1 MVANPIGRSIME
13 WIRSLTKDE
22 ASKRKRQGMKGFW
35 GMFLFI
41 SLSIAGMFFVKTAA
55 AVQIGES
62 NLSIHG
68 HLTQAYANSSGGT
81 ILGIPQDGT
90 TDYRTAALMFR
101 YKMTAKDTFVLQL
114 SHERLGESPLAEDHT
129 VEMDWLYYQH
139 QLRDSVSIKI
149 GKIPIPYGIYNE
161 VMHVGTVLPFYRP
174 PSQFYGEV
182 AFSSETVDGVVVSH
196 ALPLGAWELQT
207 DVFAGEWDFVYV
219 VDGVVTPVRS
229 KSAAG
234 AQFWLQTPMEGL
246 RLGVGGYHSVDHNVP
261 TIPPG
266 RKQSQKDWRASL
278 DADFEHFLF
287 QAEYRKSESKNHDF
301 QDYYALAGARLGKF
315 QVNVMA
321 EIATLD
327 LPTIV
332 VPGLNFMDL
341 KLHKDY
347 AVSVNYKFR
356 PDLVLKVEVHQLK
369 TLNTEEPLVPLF
381 MDPIKVKY
389 YIVSLST
396 SF

>member
-1 MVANPIGRSIME
+1 ME
-13 WIRSLTKDE
+13 WIQSLTKK
-22 ASKRKRQGMKGFW
+22 ASERKRQRMKGFW

-41 SLSIAGMFFVKTAA
+41 SLSIAGMFFVKTASA
-55 AVQIGES
+55 AQIGES

-81 ILGIPQDGT
+81 ILGIPTDGT

-114 SHERLGESPLAEDHT
+114 NHERLGESPLADDHT

-139 QLRDSVSIKI
+139 QLRDSVLIKI
-149 GKIPIPYGIYNE
+149 GKIPIPNGIYNE
-161 VMHVGTVLPFYRP
+161 VMDVGTVLPFYRP
-174 PSQFYGEV
+174 PTQFYGEV
-182 AFSSETVDGVVVSH
+182 AFSSETVDGGVISH
-196 ALPLGAWELQT
+196 SLPLGAWELRT
-207 DVFAGEWDFVYV
+207 DIFTGEWDFVYV
-219 VDGVVTPVRS
+219 VDGVVTPARS
-229 KSAAG
+229 KSALG
-234 AQFWLQTPMEGL
+234 AQLWLQTPIEGL
-246 RLGVGGYHSVDHNVP
+246 RLGLGGYHTVDHNVP
-261 TIPPG
+261 ILPPG
-266 RKQSQKDWRASL
+266 RKQSQKDLHASL

-287 QAEYRKSESKNHDF
+287 QAEYRKSESKNHEF

-315 QVNVMA
+315 QFNVMA

-327 LPTIV
+327 LPTTV
-332 VPGLNFMDL
+332 VPGLDFMDI
-341 KLHKDY
+341 KLHRDY
-347 AVSVNYKFR
+347 AVGVNYKFR
-356 PDLVLKVEVHQLK
+356 PDLVLKVEGHQLK
-369 TLNTEEPLVPLF
+369 TLNTEDPLVPIF

>member
-1 MVANPIGRSIME
+1 ME
-13 WIRSLTKDE
+13 WIQPLTKK
-22 ASKRKRQGMKGFW
+22 ASERKRQGAKVTW
-35 GMFLFI
+35 GLFI
-41 SLSIAGMFFVKTAA
+41 SLSIAGMFFVKTASA
-55 AVQIGES
+55 AQIGES

-68 HLTQAYANSSGGT
+68 YLTQAYANSSGGQ

-114 SHERLGESPLAEDHT
+114 NHERLGESPLVEDHT

-139 QLRDSVSIKI
+139 QLRESVIIKI
-149 GKIPIPYGIYNE
+149 GKIPIPSGIYNE
-161 VMHVGTVLPFYRP
+161 VMDVGTVLPFYRP
-174 PSQFYGEV
+174 PTQFYGEV
-182 AFSSETVDGVVVSH
+182 AFSSETVDGVAVSH

-207 DVFAGEWDFVYV
+207 DVFAGEWDFIYV
-219 VDGVVTPVRS
+219 IDGVVTPVRS
-229 KSAAG
+229 KSALG
-234 AQFWLQTPMEGL
+234 AQFWLQTPIEGL
-246 RLGVGGYHSVDHNVP
+246 RLGLGGNHTVDHDVP
-261 TIPPG
+261 TVPPG
-266 RKQSQKDWRASL
+266 HKQSQKDLHASL

-287 QAEYRKSESKNHDF
+287 QAEYRKSDSKYHDF

-315 QVNVMA
+315 QFNVMA

-327 LPTIV
+327 LPTVV
-332 VPGLNFMDL
+332 VPGLNFMDI
-341 KLHKDY
+341 KLHRDY
-347 AVSVNYKFR
+347 AVGVNYKFR
-356 PDLVLKVEVHQLK
+356 PDLVLKVEGHQVK
-369 TLNTEEPLVPLF
+369 TLNTEEPIVPLF

>member
-1 MVANPIGRSIME
+1 ME
-13 WIRSLTKDE
+13 WIQPLTKNK
-22 ASKRKRQGMKGFW
+22 ASERKRQGMKGFW

-55 AVQIGES
+55 AAQIGES

-101 YKMTAKDTFVLQL
+101 YKMTATDTFVLQL
-114 SHERLGESPLAEDHT
+114 SHERLGESPLADDQT

-139 QLRDSVSIKI
+139 QLRDSVLIKI
-149 GKIPIPYGIYNE
+149 GKIPIPNGIYNE
-161 VMHVGTVLPFYRP
+161 VMDVGTVLPFYRP
-174 PSQFYGEV
+174 PTQFYGEV
-182 AFSSETVDGVVVSH
+182 AFSSETVDGGVIYHS
-196 ALPLGAWELQT
+196 LPLGAWELRT
-207 DVFAGEWDFVYV
+207 DIFTGEWDFVYV
-219 VDGVVTPVRS
+219 VDGVVTPARS
-229 KSAAG
+229 KSALG
-234 AQFWLQTPMEGL
+234 AQLWLQTPIEGL
-246 RLGVGGYHSVDHNVP
+246 RLGLGGYHTVDHNVP
-261 TIPPG
+261 ILPPG
-266 RKQSQKDWRASL
+266 RKQSQKDLHVSL

-287 QAEYRKSESKNHDF
+287 QAEYRKSDSKNHTF
-301 QDYYALAGARLGKF
+301 IDYYALAGARLGKF
-315 QVNVMA
+315 QFNVMA

-332 VPGLNFMDL
+332 VPGLDFMDI
-341 KLHKDY
+341 KLHRDY
-347 AVSVNYKFR
+347 AVGVNYKFR
-356 PDLVLKVEVHQLK
+356 PDLVLKVEGHQLK

>member
-1 MVANPIGRSIME
+1 ME
-13 WIRSLTKDE
+13 WIRPLTKNK
-22 ASKRKRQGMKGFW
+22 ASERKRQGAKVTW
-35 GMFLFI
+35 GLFIFI
-41 SLSIAGMFFVKTAA
+41 SLWAAGIFFVKTASA
-55 AVQIGES
+55 AQIGES

-68 HLTQAYANSSGGT
+68 HLSQAYANSSGGQ

-114 SHERLGESPLAEDHT
+114 NHERLGESPLAGDYT

-139 QLRDSVSIKI
+139 QLRDSVLIKI
-149 GKIPIPYGIYNE
+149 GKIPIPSGIYNE
-161 VMHVGTVLPFYRP
+161 VMDVGIVLPFYRP
-174 PSQFYGEV
+174 PTQFYGEV
-182 AFSSETVDGVVVSH
+182 AFSSETVDGGVISH
-196 ALPLGAWELQT
+196 SLPLGAWELRT
-207 DVFAGEWDFVYV
+207 DFFTGEWDFVYV
-219 VDGVVTPVRS
+219 IDGVVTPARS
-229 KSAAG
+229 KSALG
-234 AQFWLQTPMEGL
+234 AQFWLQTPIEGL
-246 RLGVGGYHSVDHNVP
+246 RLGLGGYHTVDHNVP
-261 TIPPG
+261 IVPPG
-266 RKQSQKDWRASL
+266 RKQSQKDLHASL

-287 QAEYRKSESKNHDF
+287 QAEYRKNDSKNHEF

-315 QVNVMA
+315 QFNVMA

-327 LPTIV
+327 LPTTV
-332 VPGLNFMDL
+332 VPGLNFMDI
-341 KLHKDY
+341 KLHRDY
-347 AVSVNYKFR
+347 AVGVNYKFR
-356 PDLVLKVEVHQLK
+356 PDLVLKVEGHQLK